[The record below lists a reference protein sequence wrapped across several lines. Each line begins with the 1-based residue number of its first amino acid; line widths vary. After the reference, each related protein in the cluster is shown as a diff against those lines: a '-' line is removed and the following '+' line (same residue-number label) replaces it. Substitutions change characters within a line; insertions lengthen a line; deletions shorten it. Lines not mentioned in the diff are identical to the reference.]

1 MASLTA
7 MVYDT
12 AERVSE
18 KYWNFSTLVGDWAL
32 EMVKK
37 DPKEISL
44 AEINLLLEFDENPLY
59 NNAEKDLRK
68 LLLALGKS
76 EFLAVY
82 S

>member
-7 MVYDT
+7 TLYDT
-12 AERVSE
+12 AERVSG
-18 KYWNFSTLVGDWAL
+18 KYWNFSNLVGDWAL

-44 AEINLLLEFDENPLY
+44 AEINLLLEFDENPIY
-59 NNAEKDLRK
+59 NNAEKDLKK